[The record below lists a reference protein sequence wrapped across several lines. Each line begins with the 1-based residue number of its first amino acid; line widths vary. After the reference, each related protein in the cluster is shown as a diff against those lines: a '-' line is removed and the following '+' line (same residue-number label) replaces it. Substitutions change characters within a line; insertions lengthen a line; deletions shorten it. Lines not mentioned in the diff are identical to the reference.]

1 MQELRGLPVANAIT
15 EKLQKEL
22 EEFKST
28 PQYQGRVPKLGIVRI
43 GERGDDLAYERGAK
57 SRMEKVGFEYEVF
70 AFAEDIAED
79 EFLKE
84 FDKINANPEIDGI
97 LLFRPM
103 PKSIDEKKVIAHM
116 DPKKDLD
123 GITPMNEARVFEG
136 SKEGYAPC
144 TAEAVIAILDHAGV
158 DLTGKRAVVVGRSMV
173 IGRPVAMMLM
183 QKNATV
189 TITHTK
195 TVNRSL
201 ETKRAE
207 VLVAAAGR
215 AKTITAEDVSEGAVV
230 IDVGINVDAEGNLC
244 GDVDFDGVKDIA
256 SMITPV
262 PRGVGSVTTS
272 ILAEHLMRAARL
284 R

>member
-195 TVNRSL
+195 TVNHSL